1 MKFFLFFSGGGGE
14 GEGRGITARAMGNIL
29 LGYQVLLASGTT
41 DTPVNSTL
49 GISNIHCHTYRK
61 SIFIKY
67 LLGRQEWLIK
77 QPRNQNKAG
86 GEMIGKKILERV
98 ANIGGRGTKRGL
110 RSPLPSMVKLS
121 CQQLKS
127 KSKLTF
133 H

>member
-1 MKFFLFFSGGGGE
+1 MKFFLFFSGGGG
-14 GEGRGITARAMGNIL
+14 GEGRGVTARAMGNIL

-41 DTPVNSTL
+41 DTPVDSTL

-67 LLGRQEWLIK
+67 LPGRQEWLIK

-86 GEMIGKKILERV
+86 GEMIGKKILKRV
-98 ANIGGRGTKRGL
+98 AIIGRRGTKRGL

>member
-1 MKFFLFFSGGGGE
+1 MKFFLFFFGGRGGGV
-14 GEGRGITARAMGNIL
+14 TVKAMGNIL

-41 DTPVNSTL
+41 DTPVDSIL

-86 GEMIGKKILERV
+86 GEMIGKK
-98 ANIGGRGTKRGL
+98 NIKEGGKYRRKGDKKG
-110 RSPLPSMVKLS
+110 P
-121 CQQLKS
+121 
-127 KSKLTF
+127 
-133 H
+133 

>member
-1 MKFFLFFSGGGGE
+1 MKFFLFFSGGGG

-41 DTPVNSTL
+41 DTPKDSIL

-61 SIFIKY
+61 SIFIMY

-86 GEMIGKKILERV
+86 GEMISKKILKRV

-121 CQQLKS
+121 CQQLTS
-127 KSKLTF
+127 KSKVNF